1 MRNAHSVSRRHSYRA
16 PVVIAIASLLGLISA
31 LVGDGVFDVISWLA
45 LGGVLAVIGWAF
57 AYRWK
62 RMGS

>member
-1 MRNAHSVSRRHSYRA
+1 MRNAHPRSKRRTYRS
-16 PVVIAIASLLGLISA
+16 PLLIASASLLGLISA
-31 LVGDGVFDVISWLA
+31 LIGDGVFDVISWLA